1 MLARQGPVPLPLL
14 IHQDASECND
24 MGQGVSPLEIV
35 GPSCTLLHAG
45 YSDPNVCP
53 HSKKLNI
60 AEKCT
65 FCAGFP
71 GFSAAGPGCCF
82 VLQLSIPG
90 RDQAA
95 WDRCNHDRLQSA
107 SLTVSQKGGF
117 ILNKFQY
124 VACTCNTDCNVTG
137 GHGFNHQKQKKPSSF
152 EGGFQYQVAGSGR
165 DLKPSPGISPIM
177 GSATFCPGDQ
187 GPRGRASEGKGQGL
201 LQQVG

>member
-14 IHQDASECND
+14 IHQDAVECND
-24 MGQGVSPLEIV
+24 MGQGVPPLEIV
-35 GPSCTLLHAG
+35 GPSCTLYRAG

-82 VLQLSIPG
+82 VWRLSIPG
-90 RDQAA
+90 RDRAA

-124 VACTCNTDCNVTG
+124 VAYACNVYCNVTG
-137 GHGFNHQKQKKPSSF
+137 GHGFNHQKQKNPLLLKGVFSTWEP
-152 EGGFQYQVAGSGR
+152 GR
-165 DLKPSPGISPIM
+165 VVTLNLHP
-177 GSATFCPGDQ
+177 
-187 GPRGRASEGKGQGL
+187 E
-201 LQQVG
+201 